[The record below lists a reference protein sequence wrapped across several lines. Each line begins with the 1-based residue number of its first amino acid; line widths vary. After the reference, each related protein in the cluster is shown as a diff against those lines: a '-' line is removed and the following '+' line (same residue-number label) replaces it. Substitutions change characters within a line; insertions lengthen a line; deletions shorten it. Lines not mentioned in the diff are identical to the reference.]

1 MKNQKGIT
9 KIWIVKRNC
18 NRLYKLQSF
27 NMMKILIKNHE
38 ISRVLLHVLKQL
50 KKELAMKNEEIGVI
64 DQHKIAICQMQ
75 SS

>member
-1 MKNQKGIT
+1 
-9 KIWIVKRNC
+9 
-18 NRLYKLQSF
+18 
-27 NMMKILIKNHE
+27 MKILIKNHE